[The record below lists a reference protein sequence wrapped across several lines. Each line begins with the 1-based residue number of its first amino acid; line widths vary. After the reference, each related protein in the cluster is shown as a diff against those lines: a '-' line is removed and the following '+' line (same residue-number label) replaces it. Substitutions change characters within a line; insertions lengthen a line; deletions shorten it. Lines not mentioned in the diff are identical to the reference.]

1 MSIIL
6 FDIIILQYKVYFFF
20 SYPILIEDSPKS
32 YKKPL
37 TKIYTKT
44 VAGTLNV
51 FVDIQ
56 LKIYFGCGVFVVIF
70 AVRIF

>member
-1 MSIIL
+1 M
-6 FDIIILQYKVYFFF
+6 Q
-20 SYPILIEDSPKS
+20 
-32 YKKPL
+32 L